1 MEQMES
7 VAPLLMGALQPA
19 PVMWGKAAVAKMTTA
34 GETLNA
40 DQKESVAPTLAARH
54 SAPVMRGNLA
64 AAKMITAGEISNV
77 AQMEFALNSKVR
89 L

>member
-1 MEQMES
+1 
-7 VAPLLMGALQPA
+7 
-19 PVMWGKAAVAKMTTA
+19 MTTA
-34 GETLNA
+34 GETLNVE
-40 DQKESVAPTLAARH
+40 QKESVAPLLMAAQS
-54 SAPVMRGNLA
+54 SAPVMWGNLA

>member
-34 GETLNA
+34 GETLNVE
-40 DQKESVAPTLAARH
+40 QKESVAPLLMGALQP
-54 SAPVMRGNLA
+54 APVIWGMEA
-64 AAKMITAGEISNV
+64 ALLMKTAGET
-77 AQMEFALNSKVR
+77 
-89 L
+89 

>member
-1 MEQMES
+1 MES
-7 VAPLLMGALQPA
+7 AAPLLTAARPSA

-40 DQKESVAPTLAARH
+40 EQKESAAPTLAARP
-54 SAPVMRGNLA
+54 SAPVMWGNLA